1 MLKLAIDTATDVLSV
16 ALARDNS
23 VLGECTLDADRRHLE
38 LLLPEIHG
46 ILSAAG
52 CRAKD
57 INAIVVG
64 TGPGTFSGLRVG
76 IATARGL
83 AQALEIPLRGSST
96 LRAQAMGLAERNC
109 KPGDFILPV
118 IDAKRGQVFSR
129 IYRMEVDGTVTP
141 ESDVLCMS
149 PSSLVKKIESE
160 GNGVSAAGNGALA
173 YYDLFKASKMINL
186 PANDDGCHK
195 VRAVFHFL
203 IAEEGRTFE
212 PGGMV
217 AVLPNYIRE
226 PDADITVLERKKN
239 TWLK

>member
-1 MLKLAIDTATDVLSV
+1 MLKLAIDTATDALSV
-16 ALARDNS
+16 ALTRDNS
-23 VLGECTLDADRRHLE
+23 VLGESTLDAERRHLE

-52 CRAKD
+52 CRVRD

-96 LRAQAMGLAERNC
+96 LKAQAMGIADRNC

-118 IDAKRGQVFSR
+118 IDAKRGQVFSQL
-129 IYRMEVDGTVTP
+129 YRMEGGGVVTP
-141 ESDVLCMS
+141 ESDVSCIG
-149 PSSLVKKIESE
+149 PSSLVKNIESA
-160 GNGVSAAGNGALA
+160 GKVVLAAGNGALA
-173 YYDLFKASKMINL
+173 YYDLFNASKLINL
-186 PANDDGCHK
+186 PASDNGCHK

-203 IAEEGRTFE
+203 FAEEDKSFKTAN
-212 PGGMV
+212 MM
-217 AVLPNYIRE
+217 AVLPAYIRE
-226 PDADITVLERKKN
+226 PDADMTVLERKKK